1 MPCSLKLLTSW
12 IIFLVLQIIC
22 DLALRMFARLISI
35 HGVDTLNL
43 EGAKDF
49 WIPCLE
55 LFSPFENFCEVLTY
69 CILVIAMSK
78 PNNVS

>member
-1 MPCSLKLLTSW
+1 MPFSLKLLTAW

-35 HGVDTLNL
+35 HGVDALNL

-55 LFSPFENFCEVLTY
+55 LFSP
-69 CILVIAMSK
+69 
-78 PNNVS
+78 